1 MSVTDE
7 ELMSELQLG
16 PFTRAFA
23 LAMLK
28 LEYFTVK
35 KYGVY
40 LVHDNMIV

>member
-1 MSVTDE
+1 MSV
-7 ELMSELQLG
+7 LQLG

-35 KYGVY
+35 RSGVY
-40 LVHDNMIV
+40 LVHDKMIV